1 MGIRIWEPCDDPNGI
16 GCSLFEDPETLHLA
30 ETRWY
35 PSSLRIFDGS
45 LVNSIHQTLDSR
57 VEMNG
62 IDDSRRNTRRD
73 LLLQHRSRQ

>member
-1 MGIRIWEPCDDPNGI
+1 MGIRIWEPCNDPNGI

-45 LVNSIHQTLDSR
+45 LVNPVLQNLQSR
-57 VEMNG
+57 FTNNN
-62 IDDSRRNTRRD
+62 IDGSRRDTQGFT
-73 LLLQHRSRQ
+73 LLQHRPRQ

>member
-45 LVNSIHQTLDSR
+45 LVNPVLQTLQARFTNND
-57 VEMNG
+57 
-62 IDDSRRNTRRD
+62 IDGSWRD
-73 LLLQHRSRQ
+73 TQGFTLLQHRPRQ